1 MMKNNFNLLVGT
13 SALVLLL
20 FSGIVFTSHARER
33 ERAVVAE
40 EKVRVLE
47 EERVGLETEFGLA
60 EQDYELL
67 KDSLDEAHDSIAE
80 IREDAKNRAVESS
93 VAFEE
98 NVLILRDSLEAY
110 DGLGAILDTL
120 RASHLREVSAYQEQ
134 VEILEEEK
142 ALLWKRVEATDSMW
156 MMEQRINGALR
167 REIVALNVEADAWKE
182 VGSPGLLRRIGGAT
196 PYVAL
201 GMIGGFLITRGN

>member
-1 MMKNNFNLLVGT
+1 MTNNFNLVLA
-13 SALVLLL
+13 ALTFVTITGLIII
-20 FSGIVFTSHARER
+20 FSPYAGARER
-33 ERAVVAE
+33 ALIAE
-40 EKVRVLE
+40 EKVHVLE
-47 EERVGLETEFGLA
+47 EERIELEVEFERA
-60 EQDYELL
+60 EQDYGLL

-93 VAFEE
+93 VAFDE
-98 NVLILRDSLEAY
+98 NVLILRYSLEAY
-110 DGLGAILDTL
+110 DVLGAILDTL

-156 MMEQRINGALR
+156 IMEQRINSALR
-167 REIVALNVEADAWKE
+167 LEIVALNVEADAWKE
-182 VGSPGLLRRIGGAT
+182 VGSPGLFRRISGAA

-201 GMIGGFLITRGN
+201 GMVGGFLITRGN

>member
-1 MMKNNFNLLVGT
+1 MKNNFNMLLA
-13 SALVLLL
+13 ALVLVLIAGL
-20 FSGIVFTSHARER
+20 GIIFSSYAGAR

-40 EKVRVLE
+40 EKVHVLE
-47 EERVGLETEFGLA
+47 EERIELEVEFERA
-60 EQDYELL
+60 EQDYGLL

-156 MMEQRINGALR
+156 IMEQRINSALR
-167 REIVALNVEADAWKE
+167 LEIVALNVEADAWKE

>member
-1 MMKNNFNLLVGT
+1 MTNNFNLVLA
-13 SALVLLL
+13 ALTFVTITGLIII
-20 FSGIVFTSHARER
+20 FSPYAGARER
-33 ERAVVAE
+33 ALIAE

-47 EERVGLETEFGLA
+47 EDRIELEVEFGQA

-120 RASHLREVSAYQEQ
+120 RALHFREVSAYQEQ

-156 MMEQRINGALR
+156 VMEQRINDALR
-167 REIVALNVEADAWKE
+167 REVTALNEEVDAWKK
-182 VGSPGLLRRIGGAT
+182 VGSPGLFKRVADASY
-196 PYVAL
+196 YVAL
-201 GMIGGFLITRGN
+201 GMFGGFLIAQGN

>member
-1 MMKNNFNLLVGT
+1 MKNNFNMLLA
-13 SALVLLL
+13 ALVLVLIAGL
-20 FSGIVFTSHARER
+20 GIIFSSYAGAR

-40 EKVRVLE
+40 EKVRILE
-47 EERVGLETEFGLA
+47 DERIELEVEFERA

-156 MMEQRINGALR
+156 IMEQRINSALR
-167 REIVALNVEADAWKE
+167 LEIVALNVEADAWKE

>member
-1 MMKNNFNLLVGT
+1 MIKNNFNLVFA
-13 SALVLLL
+13 ALTFVTVTGLIII
-20 FSGIVFTSHARER
+20 FSPFAVAR

-47 EERVGLETEFGLA
+47 EERVGLEAEFEQA
-60 EQDYELL
+60 VQDYGLL
-67 KDSLDEAHDSIAE
+67 KDSLDEAHDSIAK
-80 IREDAKNRAVESS
+80 IREGAKNRAAESS

-120 RASHLREVSAYQEQ
+120 RASHIREVSAYQEQ
-134 VEILEEEK
+134 IEVLEEEK
-142 ALLWKRVEATDSMW
+142 VLLWKRVEATDSMW
-156 MMEQRINGALR
+156 VMEQRINDALR

-182 VGSPGLLRRIGGAT
+182 VGSPGLLQRIGGAT
-196 PYVAL
+196 PYVAI
-201 GMIGGFLITRGN
+201 GMLGGFLITRGN